1 MNHADFQKVFEDMV
15 AHCEEVLGA
24 KNKEYASDEDKLHNF
39 KVAATLEGVT
49 VPQACG
55 GMMVKHIVS
64 IYDMIGS
71 DKTFTMDQWDEKIG
85 DALNYLFLLK
95 AILVAESSGEL
106 NWRDHL
112 EEEQS
117 TYIRCCK
124 FCGKIETSIWW
135 KITNKPTANPFVCDE
150 CKKEGT
156 PQSDGCI
163 LRQEQSSIIAD
174 GNFIQPGESSNNQTL
189 IDRYKD
195 CLCPRCG
202 LGSTY
207 FYRCCEEHVSN
218 IFNSICWHC
227 VRRLHPSFTKSH
239 ATLVLSVVDGEV
251 ITHENNQKG

>member
-39 KVAATLEGVT
+39 KIAADLEGVT

-71 DKTFTMDQWDEKIG
+71 NKTFTMDQWNEKIG

-106 NWRDHL
+106 NWRDYL
-112 EEEQS
+112 EEGQASQS
-117 TYIRCCK
+117 
-124 FCGKIETSIWW
+124 
-135 KITNKPTANPFVCDE
+135 
-150 CKKEGT
+150 
-156 PQSDGCI
+156 
-163 LRQEQSSIIAD
+163 
-174 GNFIQPGESSNNQTL
+174 GELIHKQTL

-202 LGSTY
+202 LGATY
-207 FYRCCEEHVSN
+207 FYRCCEEHVAH

-227 VRRLHPSFTKSH
+227 VMQLHPSFIKSH
-239 ATLVLSVVDGEV
+239 TTLVLSVIDGEV
-251 ITHENNQKG
+251 ITYEDNQKG